1 MLLQEKYLFCF
12 LLLMFPNVLLEINC
26 GQNCTGLTP
35 KGNILHDI
43 RFVYIYEG
51 DVAQLVAVGN
61 TSDSQS
67 VDACQS

>member
-1 MLLQEKYLFCF
+1 LFSFANASECII
-12 LLLMFPNVLLEINC
+12 EIHC
-26 GQNCTGLTP
+26 GHNCTGLTL

-51 DVAQLVAVGN
+51 DVAQLVAVGY
-61 TSDSQS
+61 TSYSQS